1 MKQTARI
8 ISTYSADVFGVC
20 SALFELGG
28 MTVMHDASGCN
39 STYTTHDEPRW
50 YDMDSMVYISG
61 LTEMEAI
68 MGDDEKLIRD
78 IVNAAKELQPKF
90 VAEAGTPIPTM
101 TGFDFDSIAWM
112 IEQETGIPSFGFKTT
127 GMNTYVHGASMA
139 LEAYA
144 RRFVDSDA
152 EKTEELSVNILGL
165 TPLDFSVNGADAS
178 IEEFLTQNGYNV
190 LSKWAM
196 GSTPEELA
204 KAGGAHVNLVV
215 SAVGLGLAK
224 ALKELFGTPYV
235 VGVPY
240 GETCAMA
247 VANALKQAVE
257 TGEDQLVSHLSVA
270 NLSETMDSSLL
281 EDGQIVIIGEGV
293 TSVSLAQAIE
303 LETGRGVRVLCTTEC
318 DAGLLRKK
326 DKMTRDE
333 EDVEEALAGAKVMI
347 ADPLFRPICPQD
359 VRFVALPSEAFSG
372 RLFREQIPNLISDL
386 GKIKEEL

>member
-61 LTEMEAI
+61 LSEMEAI
-68 MGDDEKLIRD
+68 MGDDEKLIGD
-78 IVNAAKELQPKF
+78 IVDAAKELHPNF
-90 VAEAGTPIPTM
+90 VAVAGTPIPTM

-139 LEAYA
+139 MEEYA
-144 RRFVDSDA
+144 KRFADRKT
-152 EKTEELSVNILGL
+152 EKTEYLSANILGL

-178 IEEFLTQNGYNV
+178 IECFLEEAGYKV
-190 LSKWAM
+190 ISKWAM

-204 KAGGAHVNLVV
+204 QAGGAHVNLVV
-215 SAVGLGLAK
+215 SAVGLGVARV
-224 ALKELFGTPYV
+224 LKELFGTPYV
-235 VGVPY
+235 AGVPF
-240 GETCAMA
+240 GKKQS
-247 VANALKQAVE
+247 ANVERALADAVE
-257 TGEDQLVSHLSVA
+257 TGIDQILKYQL
-270 NLSETMDSSLL
+270 
-281 EDGQIVIIGEGV
+281 DGEEIVIVGEGI
-293 TSVSLAQAIE
+293 TSSSLAQAIE
-303 LETGRGVRVLCTTEC
+303 LETGRGVKVLCTTEC
-318 DAGLLRKK
+318 DERLLRDK

-359 VRFVALPSEAFSG
+359 VRFVALPSESFSG
-372 RLFREQIPNLISDL
+372 RIFRNEIPNLISDF
-386 GKIKEEL
+386 GKIKEEIEK